1 MLTNERAKIEMNNVE
16 DMKDVANEFDILYY
30 NELLEKRKERER
42 LYEINKNLISQDLLN
57 IKTEVMDRENL
68 KKLREI
74 MEFIEKHDPF
84 YYMEIDKKLFR
95 DVIVDIFDSFYDDL
109 NAPNNSLL
117 DYNLVREALKFI
129 SYLEDSPEQPFQQ
142 FIKVYCGHKD
152 IKGKL
157 KEHEDQLLGKLNQIV
172 KNKQKRR
179 RQDITRKKKYLTE
192 EIGRELSKTNI
203 PNMNSILE
211 NDFLNKKEEDIVK
224 KNNNF
229 DMILNEDHI
238 RNEPIL
244 IKQEIKQE
252 ARTKL
257 KKEGNNYEE
266 NREGG
271 LVQTIEDAGQQER
284 LIADLEGDR
293 EENKSNNQMN
303 EEGTSG

>member
-1 MLTNERAKIEMNNVE
+1 MLTNERTKIEMNNVE

-42 LYEINKNLISQDLLN
+42 MYEINKSLITQDLLN

-74 MEFIEKHDPF
+74 MEFIEKHDPV
-84 YYMEIDKKLFR
+84 YYMEIDKKMFR
-95 DVIVDIFDSFYDDL
+95 DVIVDIFDSFYEDL
-109 NAPNNSLL
+109 DAPNNNLL

-129 SYLEDSPEQPFQQ
+129 SYLEDSPAQPFQK
-142 FIKVYCGHKD
+142 FIEVYCLHKN

-172 KNKQKRR
+172 KSKQKRR

-192 EIGRELSKTNI
+192 EIGRELSKNNI
-203 PNMNSILE
+203 PNMNSLLE
-211 NDFLNKKEEDIVK
+211 NDFLNKKEEDVIK

-244 IKQEIKQE
+244 VKQEIKQE
-252 ARTKL
+252 ARNKV
-257 KKEGNNYEE
+257 KKEGN
-266 NREGG
+266 GG
-271 LVQTIEDAGQQER
+271 GDLINTVEDGGQQEM
-284 LIADLEGDR
+284 LIADIEADR
-293 EENKSNNQMN
+293 EEKKSTNQMN
-303 EEGTSG
+303 EEASSE